1 MREKNIHSYYF
12 TLPCALFLIR
22 VQMFWVYLL
31 FFFSLSFFPPFIAFY
46 YSLSSSYSMPSPNQ
60 PTYHQLN
67 SPSPNNPN
75 ATLHVMQPP
84 QQSPQIPP
92 QMSPQLGSGAPV
104 GTVPGGY
111 LGRSPPQPAGGGGHH
126 INNNEPGTTSE
137 DSDDAIPVISLNLFI
152 RKCPTKPMRFS
163 TKCHRLTQIHVP

>member
-1 MREKNIHSYYF
+1 
-12 TLPCALFLIR
+12 
-22 VQMFWVYLL
+22 
-31 FFFSLSFFPPFIAFY
+31 
-46 YSLSSSYSMPSPNQ
+46 MPSPNQ

-104 GTVPGGY
+104 GTGPGGY
-111 LGRSPPQPAGGGGHH
+111 MGRSPPQPGGGGGGHH
-126 INNNEPGTTSE
+126 LNNNEPGTTSE

-152 RKCPTKPMRFS
+152 RKHQSYTNQPAN
-163 TKCHRLTQIHVP
+163 